1 MGKKILKILLAI
13 LIVIMIIFVSV
24 VLYIQPSFLFYNWH
38 DEESYNKLLTEDK
51 VEEIR
56 IDNNGKLLNG
66 WLKYNTDKKQA
77 PLVIFFGGNAQN
89 SSNTCYSFLKN
100 DIYQYFENYN
110 VMIIDYP
117 GYGLSEGTTSD
128 KTMFNAALKIYD
140 YATTLDSVD
149 EDNIVVLG
157 YSIGTGVATYLSS
170 QRDVNGLILISPY
183 DEALSLYNA
192 TFDIFHGPLKLL
204 ARYKFN
210 SKDYAQNVT
219 TSPLIITSYDDEVIN
234 YNLTLNLAKHFNSV
248 DKTIL
253 LNNIKHN
260 DYFLEQEVLTN
271 IHDYLQN
278 RLYQKES
285 RI

>member
-1 MGKKILKILLAI
+1 MSKKIIQISIIILVFIIISFIAI
-13 LIVIMIIFVSV
+13 
-24 VLYIQPSFLFYNWH
+24 VLYVQPSFFFYNWH
-38 DEESYNKLLTEDK
+38 DEVSYNQLLKEESF
-51 VEEIR
+51 EEIR
-56 IDNNGKLLNG
+56 IDNNGKLLDG
-66 WLKYNTDKKQA
+66 WLKYNTNQDKS
-77 PLVIFFGGNAQN
+77 PLLIFFGGNAQN

-100 DIYQYFENYN
+100 DIYKYFEGYN

-140 YATTLDSVD
+140 YASNLDYVD
-149 EDNIVVLG
+149 KDNIVVLG

-210 SKDYAQNVT
+210 SKNYAQNVA
-219 TSPLIITSYDDEVIN
+219 TSPLIITSYHDEVIN
-234 YNLTLNLAKHFNSV
+234 YNLTLNLVKYFNAV
-248 DKTIL
+248 EKTIVL
-253 LNNIKHN
+253 DNNVMHN
-260 DYFLEQEVLTN
+260 DYFSQEEVLKN
-271 IHDYLQN
+271 IYDYLQN
-278 RLYQKES
+278 IL
-285 RI
+285 

>member
-1 MGKKILKILLAI
+1 
-13 LIVIMIIFVSV
+13 
-24 VLYIQPSFLFYNWH
+24 
-38 DEESYNKLLTEDK
+38 
-51 VEEIR
+51 
-56 IDNNGKLLNG
+56 
-66 WLKYNTDKKQA
+66 
-77 PLVIFFGGNAQN
+77 
-89 SSNTCYSFLKN
+89 
-100 DIYQYFENYN
+100 
-110 VMIIDYP
+110 MIIDYP

-170 QRDVNGLILISPY
+170 QRDVNGLILVSPY

-260 DYFLEQEVLTN
+260 DYFLEQEVLKN
-271 IHDYLQN
+271 IHEYLQN
-278 RLYQKES
+278 RL
-285 RI
+285 

>member
-13 LIVIMIIFVSV
+13 LIVIMIIFVSI
-24 VLYIQPSFLFYNWH
+24 VLYIQPSFFFYNWH

-128 KTMFNAALKIYD
+128 KTMFDAALKIYD

-234 YNLTLNLAKHFNSV
+234 YNLTLNLAKHFNLV

-260 DYFLEQEVLTN
+260 DYFLEQEVLKN
-271 IHDYLQN
+271 IHEYLQN
-278 RLYQKES
+278 RL
-285 RI
+285 